1 MDEETAF
8 IGTNVTQGVKEKA
21 ETRAR
26 QLGLN
31 MSNYLR
37 FLVMKDLEKQ

>member
-1 MDEETAF
+1 LDEETAF
-8 IGTNVTQGVKEKA
+8 IGTNVTQSVKEKA
-21 ETRAR
+21 EARAK

-37 FLVMKDLEKQ
+37 FLVMKDLEK

>member
-1 MDEETAF
+1 MDEETTF
-8 IGTNVTQGVKEKA
+8 IGTNVTQSVKEKA
-21 ETRAR
+21 ETRAK

-37 FLVMKDLEKQ
+37 FLVMKDLEK